1 MNKLLKILPE
11 AGGSSEA
18 SPLHLFTEPGSP
30 LGVVLMGSAS
40 PDQTGSVCN
49 CTDHRGRGQILA
61 DLEGW
66 DGGMLLVAFCS
77 VSLFR
82 SSSDSA
88 CAAGVLIWE

>member
-88 CAAGVLIWE
+88 CAAGVFIWE

>member
-1 MNKLLKILPE
+1 MLLKILPQ

-18 SPLHLFTEPGSP
+18 SPLHLFMEPGSP

-40 PDQTGSVCN
+40 THRSGSVCD
-49 CTDHRGRGQILA
+49 CTDHHGRGQILA

-66 DGGMLLVAFCS
+66 DGEMLLVVFCL
-77 VSLFR
+77 VRLFR
-82 SSSDSA
+82 HSSDSA